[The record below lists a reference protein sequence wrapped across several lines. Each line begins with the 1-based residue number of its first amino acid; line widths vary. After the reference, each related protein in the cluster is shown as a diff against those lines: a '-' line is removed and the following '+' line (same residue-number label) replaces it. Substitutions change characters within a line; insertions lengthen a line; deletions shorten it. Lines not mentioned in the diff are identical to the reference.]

1 MLRCWKKKRN
11 PPLDR
16 DPACEGL
23 LIKYYIR
30 YKHNKRYQYNK
41 NNYMPCFIESK
52 ADMVYNKKNTF
63 PFRFE
68 F

>member
-16 DPACEGL
+16 DPVCERL
-23 LIKYYIR
+23 LIKHYIR

-52 ADMVYNKKNTF
+52 ADMVYNKKKPF

>member
-16 DPACEGL
+16 DLVCEGL
-23 LIKYYIR
+23 FIKDYVCYE
-30 YKHNKRYQYNK
+30 HNKRYQYNK